1 MFPTLVLK
9 PLPTEPFLD
18 LAGRSWI
25 HTGTWS
31 LLDFTVGGEG
41 MGHHSDGGIRLKS
54 VRFAWDR
61 PFFLPKPRYEVNA
74 HLGPPFT
81 FTLGMAAMGL
91 LTGSEASPHFG
102 DLNRTLPPLNISCH
116 TMQ

>member
-1 MFPTLVLK
+1 MFPTLVPK
-9 PLPTEPFLD
+9 HLPTEPFLD
-18 LAGRSWI
+18 LAGRSWL

-41 MGHHSDGGIRLKS
+41 MGPQSDGGIRLKS

-61 PFFLPKPRYEVNA
+61 PSFLPKPRYEVNA
-74 HLGPPFT
+74 RQSPPFT
-81 FTLGMAAMGL
+81 FTLRMVGMGL

-102 DLNRTLPPLNISCH
+102 DLDQALLPLSISCH